1 MRSELVFRANDKVAN
16 RFELCRLASSS
27 ARTMVRSSVGMHLT
41 INQAFE
47 AIGGQPSPS
56 REGVSAVNLL
66 NVALPSSSITPHTE
80 AAASEPLGMYIPA
93 V

>member
-47 AIGGQPSPS
+47 AIGGQSSPS
-56 REGVSAVNLL
+56 RVGTSAVNLL
-66 NVALPSSSITPHTE
+66 NVALPSSTTPHDGD
-80 AAASEPLGMYIPA
+80 AASEPLGMFIPA

>member
-1 MRSELVFRANDKVAN
+1 MRSDLVFRANDKVIN

-41 INQAFE
+41 INQALE
-47 AIGGQPSPS
+47 AIGEQTAPAAPTMPAATPGLD
-56 REGVSAVNLL
+56 VSG
-66 NVALPSSSITPHTE
+66 TP
-80 AAASEPLGMYIPA
+80 AAILEPA